1 MQVLIKGMRALQL
14 YLPNNPI
21 YQKAR
26 DNIKGGFEPV
36 WEECSE
42 LELRIN
48 ESDFI
53 WDDAVVLSQ
62 PSRSDSVA
70 WVLYKD
76 GVRSI
81 TLSPGVEDEE
91 IVRFL
96 DMIHK
101 ARNLPAEAS
110 DDLLTLLWE
119 QDFQFVRYDSIEL
132 GEDDVA
138 PLEPSAS
145 SWSTSPPTEETV
157 REQLQEDVE
166 EGEEGE
172 AEEPASRESGIVR
185 MEDFDS
191 TLYFLD
197 DDELKYLKNE
207 IDREYKQDLR
217 GNVLA
222 MLFDL
227 LELQTFS
234 TVRAELI
241 SIVDNFVPYLLGVG
255 DFRSVSYLLAEI
267 RVVLERARELVPEQ
281 RQELLDLPGKLSQPD
296 ALNQLLQSLD
306 EAVVH
311 PTEDELG
318 GLFTELR
325 PEAIEGVLEWMP
337 RLENERVRGLLEHAV
352 RRLAQAHP
360 DQVIKTLESGED
372 VVLLETVRLVSNM
385 KLPPFVPSLGKLLTH
400 DDVEVRRA
408 ATEALS
414 AIGSPGAMK
423 ELERAIDDG
432 DRDVRIAAVRVMAER
447 GHRNALSKIEQAVK
461 GKALRQADL
470 TERQAFFE
478 AYGVLAGPA
487 GIESLRQMLVGKGLL
502 RRKEDPETR
511 ACAAMALGK
520 IGTPEAHSALQAL
533 GGEKDP
539 LVKNAIN
546 RALREVG

>member
-26 DNIKGGFEPV
+26 VNIKAAFEPV

-62 PSRSDSVA
+62 PNRSDSVA

-76 GVRSI
+76 GVRSV

-101 ARNLPAEAS
+101 ARNLSAEAS

-119 QDFQFVRYDSIEL
+119 QDFQFVRYVAIEL

-145 SWSTSPPTEETV
+145 SWNTAPPTEDTV

-166 EGEEGE
+166 EGEAE
-172 AEEPASRESGIVR
+172 AEEPARRESGIVR

-207 IDREYKQDLR
+207 IDREYNQDLR

-227 LELQTFS
+227 LELQTFG

-241 SIVDNFVPYLLGVG
+241 SIVGNFVPYLLGVG
-255 DFRSVSYLLAEI
+255 DFRSVSYLLSEI
-267 RVVLERARELVPEQ
+267 RVVLERARELLPEH
-281 RQELLDLPGKLSQPD
+281 RQELLDLPSKLSQRD

-318 GLFTELR
+318 GLFSELQ

-337 RLENERVRGLLEHAV
+337 RLENQRVRGLLEHAV

-360 DQVIKTLESGED
+360 DRVIKTLESGED

-385 KLPPFVPSLGKLLTH
+385 KLPPFVPPLGKLLTH
-400 DDVEVRRA
+400 HDVEVRRA

-432 DRDVRIAAVRVMAER
+432 DRDVRIAAVRVIAER
-447 GHRNALSKIEQAVK
+447 GHRNALSRIEQAVK

-470 TERQAFFE
+470 TERQVFFE

-487 GIESLRQMLVGKGLL
+487 GIASLRPMLVGKGLL

-520 IGTPEAHSALQAL
+520 IGNEEALATLQAL

-546 RALREVG
+546 RALREAG

>member
-1 MQVLIKGMRALQL
+1 M
-14 YLPNNPI
+14 
-21 YQKAR
+21 KAA
-26 DNIKGGFEPV
+26 FQPV

-42 LELRIN
+42 LELQVN

-62 PSRSDSVA
+62 PTRSESVP

-76 GVRSI
+76 GVRSL

-91 IVRFL
+91 IVRFFAVV
-96 DMIHK
+96 HK
-101 ARNLPAEAS
+101 ARNLPPEAS

-119 QDFQFVRYDSIEL
+119 QDFQSIRYVTIEL
-132 GEDDVA
+132 GEDDVPA
-138 PLEPSAS
+138 LEQSDS
-145 SWSTSPPTEETV
+145 NWNTSPSSEEAV
-157 REQLQEDVE
+157 REQVEEDV
-166 EGEEGE
+166 EEGE
-172 AEEPASRESGIVR
+172 AEEPAGRESGIVK

-197 DDELKYLKNE
+197 EDELKYLRNE
-207 IDREYKQDLR
+207 IDREYSQDLR
-217 GNVLA
+217 GNVLS

-255 DFRSVSYLLAEI
+255 DFRSVSYVLSEI
-267 RVVLERARELVPEQ
+267 RVVLERARELLPEH
-281 RQELLDLPGKLSQPD
+281 RQELTELPSKLSQRE
-296 ALNQLLQSLD
+296 ALDQLLQSLD

-311 PTEDELG
+311 PSEEELA
-318 GLFTELR
+318 GLFSELR

-360 DQVIKTLESGED
+360 EQVIKTLEAAED
-372 VVLLETVRLVSNM
+372 KVLLETVRLVANM
-385 KLPPFVPSLGKLLTH
+385 KLPPFVPSLGKLLSH
-400 DDVEVRRA
+400 DDAAVRRA
-408 ATEALS
+408 AADALA

-432 DRDVRIAAVRVMAER
+432 DREVRLAAVRVIAER
-447 GHRNALSKIEQAVK
+447 GHRSALSKIEQVVT
-461 GKALRQADL
+461 GKALRRADL
-470 TERQAFFE
+470 TERQVFFE
-478 AYGVLAGPA
+478 AFGLLAGKA
-487 GIESLRQMLVGKGLL
+487 GVELLRPMLSGKGLL
-502 RRKEDPETR
+502 RRREDPETR

-520 IGTPEAHSALQAL
+520 IGSAEAQSALESL
-533 GGEKDP
+533 KGEKDP

-546 RALREVG
+546 RALRGAG